1 MDNQQLQLISLAA
14 EINTLHDSAQ
24 QAAMTAVQY
33 AAKCGEKLIQ
43 AKAACAHG
51 EWLPWLEV
59 NCRVTARQSQKYI
72 KLANEMPQLL
82 DSNTK
87 STSYFTGIEAAMAYL
102 TAPEEVKV
110 EVDSS
115 TEPVTEKL
123 IKQLKAD
130 HEKTLQQKAEIEQRA
145 EEWRKQYLSEREAKR
160 QLQDNPTTVEVQVV
174 PPDYESTKTAA
185 ANLAEKLAKAEAQ
198 AKLEK
203 EQAQKL
209 ETELQAIEKRKKA
222 DIAAGVS
229 KALAGY
235 EKEIQLKQRALE
247 DVKQREA
254 EARQRYND
262 VTQQITAAEMRT
274 KRLISAKDHLVA
286 LSADIYDAFDG
297 VDSLSVD
304 EVREWKKIATA
315 LQDGFNVLSKALST
329 ENS

>member
-1 MDNQQLQLISLAA
+1 MQNQQLQLISLAA

-43 AKAACAHG
+43 AKTACAHG
-51 EWLPWLEV
+51 EWLPWLEK
-59 NCRVTARQSQKYI
+59 NCRVSRIQASKYMRLS
-72 KLANEMPQLL
+72 KEMPEISNDNRSYHF
-82 DSNTK
+82 DSINTA
-87 STSYFTGIEAAMAYL
+87 IAYL
-102 TAPEEVKV
+102 SASDEVKA
-110 EVDSS
+110 EVDTSS
-115 TEPVTEKL
+115 EPVTEKL
-123 IKQLKAD
+123 IKQLKVD
-130 HEKTLQQKAEIEQRA
+130 HEKTLQQKAEVEQRA

-203 EQAQKL
+203 EQAHKL

-229 KALAGY
+229 KALADY

-247 DVKQREA
+247 DVKQREV
-254 EARQRYND
+254 EARQRYNE

-297 VDSLSVD
+297 TDSLTVD
-304 EVREWKKIATA
+304 EVREWRKIAKA
-315 LQDGFNVLSKALST
+315 MQDGYILLDGVLSAKREAA
-329 ENS
+329 